1 MKKFSLWLV
10 LLAAICFMGFAS
22 QKFCGKDNFIMI
34 GFINKIFSENESVKY
49 KLDFGTQDKNWK
61 RSKDAYAPG
70 EKVRAVYD
78 YRLIGTDTDYS
89 IYVDDKKIK
98 YEYKE
103 KQGLVIEFI
112 MPAKDVKITVK
123 QSSSMM

>member
-1 MKKFSLWLV
+1 M
-10 LLAAICFMGFAS
+10 
-22 QKFCGKDNFIMI
+22 N